1 LGLLSL
7 EAFVDV
13 MQIMVEM
20 PDPSYVLGGDPD
32 VLKGVVAH
40 ERGVLHELAARRP
53 VGPSATSTT
62 STTSTLSR
70 YRGTVDTD
78 KRRATALWKLRR
90 FAEAVEPLEEAEQ
103 VAALIPGWEPI
114 SVGARCVRAGALLGL
129 ERWAEVADLT
139 DYLVE
144 VREWLYD
151 PVYLQTGL
159 HTRMVALKA
168 LGRWEEADAAAA
180 ALRESLPE
188 EQTARTRKHLREA
201 LELQALVA
209 QRVGNPGLGLP
220 LIDEAVALAVETE
233 DREPLSRVLRLRA
246 ELLYATGR
254 NAEARETLQ
263 TVIDTFR
270 NDPEEFATSAVAI
283 ARGRK
288 LRMRVQPRRRKST

>member
-1 LGLLSL
+1 
-7 EAFVDV
+7 

-20 PDPSYVLGGDPD
+20 PDSSYVLGGDPD
-32 VLKGVVAH
+32 VLERDVADQRDVLRELVG
-40 ERGVLHELAARRP
+40 ERFDDIDE
-53 VGPSATSTT
+53 
-62 STTSTLSR
+62 
-70 YRGTVDTD
+70 
-78 KRRATALWKLRR
+78 RRARALWKLGVALYRLRR
-90 FAEAVEPLEEAEQ
+90 FAEAVEPLEKAEH
-103 VAALIPGWEPI
+103 AAGLIPGWEPI

-129 ERWAEVADLT
+129 ERWAEVAELT
-139 DYLVE
+139 GDLVE

-151 PVYLQTGL
+151 PAYLQTGL

-168 LGRWEEADAAAA
+168 LGRWQEADAAAA
-180 ALRESLPE
+180 ALREGLPE
-188 EQTARTRKHLREA
+188 EQTPRTRKHLREA

-209 QRVGNPGLGLP
+209 QRAGNPESGLL
-220 LIDEAVALAVETE
+220 LIDQAVALAAEAE

-270 NDPEEFATSAVAI
+270 NDPEEFAISAVAI

-288 LRMRVQPRRRKST
+288 LRMRLQPRRRKSA